1 VGATDIAATC
11 HVSRRTLF
19 RVLAA
24 EGETLSGL
32 LRAER
37 IRLAR
42 ALLRERPELPVA
54 VVAARCGFGGEAQ
67 FHRTFREAT
76 GTTPGAFRAQPS

>member
-1 VGATDIAATC
+1 
-11 HVSRRTLF
+11 
-19 RVLAA
+19 VLAA

-37 IRLAR
+37 LRRAR